1 MVLGLDGSKW
11 ANIESG
17 NESFTQQ
24 WQLEPTETQNVFKLK
39 NRHYND
45 YLDVYSCPSYYY
57 AGVGQGKTYGKN
69 NFEKWKLSSLNSD
82 SYVENT
88 HVNNAYRFLATNNG
102 YTTVWLDQGA
112 QRTWKLQKKEQ
123 LNNNVIPGKKT
134 TWDNKKQEL
143 TTARGELQ
151 DLESLLNNLSSQKN
165 QLQQELHQINSQL
178 ALVQLD
184 LKSLNTEFINGVKTT
199 QQTPQTLPKLTDSKG
214 LVTQGALLGFVRPAS
229 RLSAIETCEGNVQL
243 SYFDKQGRMRQTNFD
258 ATSDSRNATVEQW
271 IPDAQRVC
279 LNFAQN
285 NHVVNLAN
293 PIYLTNEWTIEAWF
307 SYPLPEQN
315 WNTLTSNQDGSD
327 RQIVVEDGQQLGTY
341 YGGKFYDSGY
351 NIKLLSN
358 GWHHLTAVAKGDTT
372 LFYIDGNKVGDVKQ
386 KAIEAQ
392 TTDAGKKALENQIF
406 KSTSPISTI
415 GNAKANSQ
423 QFGKLAEVRIWGL
436 ALSEEEIAVN
446 SKTLLSGNEPGL
458 LAYFPMNEATGTT
471 VRDSTGNE
479 QNQGTI
485 VGASWWGCA
494 APIGNPG
501 HQVMQFD
508 GVDDYVNVGNPDAL
522 KFSDKR
528 YTIEA
533 WIKPSPSSSTS
544 DRTIVSKWNS
554 GTSGLYRFYLKSN
567 NTLSIYHDVPPRELN
582 SSTTTIPAE
591 TYSHVAATYDGST
604 VRLYVNGKEAGS
616 SNIGISQDI
625 NTAVLIGASHNQG
638 KVSENF
644 FKGQI
649 AEVRIWKVARTAA
662 DIQANMH
669 KRLTG
674 KEENLVG
681 YWPLNE
687 IKPEGTANK
696 VSDFAGNHHGT
707 VTGAII
713 TYDNTLPIVSDAVV
727 STEYSTVTLDAV
739 TKQKSAIMRRFFA
752 SPALNGV
759 NLLPDKRIET
769 LELNWIGNAQF
780 APTLLGYIEGAP
792 PIPSENLTEKND
804 YNKATSVEITMSE
817 DVEFSWRR
825 SQNAGLGATT
835 DTFMGADASASAGFG
850 FETTIAKIRTGFK
863 GNLDTSYQFQNQ
875 SSIASGSSV
884 SMTDKLELRGTL
896 EQDAHFPHLG
906 KRFIPKNVG
915 YALVVSA
922 LADVFVTRLARSK
935 KMIGYQVQPVENI
948 PPDVNTITF
957 LINPA
962 YVMKGS
968 LDGMTGSR
976 ATSDHFFKHV
986 PEMRSQYGSLYPAS
1000 YYRLQEA
1007 YDLKQQI
1014 EQQDKQREA
1023 YFAQYNALL
1032 VDESSLDREV
1042 NSGAAPTGISL
1053 DRPEDKPEMTDAER
1067 EAAAKEQQ
1075 ANLERETDA
1084 AIANQ
1089 SEAEKQK
1096 RAEIQAKIKDQE
1108 KRTQATASFAG
1119 WQKKMEDIQIRAG
1132 KRNIVNTYVWD
1143 ADGGLRTESQS
1154 FANTAEHTIGGS
1166 LIMNAGLGF
1175 EGKFAGAGAS
1185 VELTA
1190 QATVNMTQTMN
1201 KTETRS
1207 KGLQLNVDL
1216 SGVESKGVTDHN
1228 DYPILP
1234 GEKVD
1239 RYRFMSFYLEGSTN
1253 NFSDFFDYVVDPEW
1267 LASNDEEA
1275 RALRQVEQG
1284 KPNKAWRVLHRVT
1297 YVERPALM
1305 GFGRSINQVE
1315 KLDQEDL
1322 VKMLKTLKTEQ
1333 QELKEKLDKILKAL
1347 ESLNQNP

>member
-1 MVLGLDGSKW
+1 QRVHAFGHQSYNLQLKPNENNSDEQKW
-11 ANIESG
+11 QKWKFVDAGGGHYFIYNIAKGDNQRVHAFGHQSYNLQLKP
-17 NESFTQQ
+17 NENNSDEQK
-24 WQLEPTETQNVFKLK
+24 WQ
-39 NRHYND
+39 
-45 YLDVYSCPSYYY
+45 
-57 AGVGQGKTYGKN
+57 
-69 NFEKWKLSSLNSD
+69 KWKLVKTN
-82 SYVENT
+82 ETTNT
-88 HVNNAYRFLATNNG
+88 KIQDAEKAWQDKRE
-102 YTTVWLDQGA
+102 
-112 QRTWKLQKKEQ
+112 KLQ
-123 LNNNVIPGKKT
+123 GKK
-134 TWDNKKQEL
+134 NEL
-143 TTARGELQ
+143 AILNQTLNVGEA
-151 DLESLLNNLSSQKN
+151 QKN
-165 QLQQELHQINSQL
+165 VWKMRLNQVINIELKQ
-178 ALVQLD
+178 VQTD
-184 LKSLNTEFINGVKTT
+184 LNELNTAFINGVENT
-199 QQTPQTLPKLTDSKG
+199 QQTPQTMPTLTDSKG

-243 SYFDKQGRMRQTNFD
+243 SYFDNQGRMRQTNFD
-258 ATSDSRNATVEQW
+258 ATSDSRNANVEQW
-271 IPDAQRVC
+271 LPDAQRVC
-279 LNFAQN
+279 LKIAEN
-285 NHVVNLAN
+285 NHVVKLEN
-293 PIYLTNEWTIEAWF
+293 PIYLGNEWTIEAWF
-307 SYPLPEQN
+307 SYPLPQLPQQN
-315 WNTLTSNQDGSD
+315 WNTLTGNQDGSD
-327 RQIVVEDGQQLGTY
+327 RQIVVKDGEQLGTY
-341 YGGKFYDSGY
+341 YGGKFHDSGY

-372 LFYIDGNKVGDVKQ
+372 LFYIDGKKVGDVKQ

-392 TTDAGKKALENQIF
+392 TTDAGKKELEKQIF
-406 KSTSPISTI
+406 KSSSPISTI
-415 GNAKANSQ
+415 GNTQANSQ
-423 QFGKLAEVRIWGL
+423 QFGKLAEVRIWEV

-458 LAYFPMNEATGTT
+458 RAYYPMNEATGTT

-479 QNQGTI
+479 RNHGTI
-485 VGASWWGCA
+485 VSASWWGCA
-494 APIGNPG
+494 APIGNAG
-501 HQVMQFD
+501 HQVVQFD
-508 GVDDYVNVGNPDAL
+508 GVDDSITTTTKNLMNDLSAFTLEGWVKAASVPDANISL
-522 KFSDKR
+522 FGQNDVVEFSL
-528 YTIEA
+528 
-533 WIKPSPSSSTS
+533 SSKKLSLWTKKGGNLVA
-544 DRTIVSKWNS
+544 DNPFVSNS
-554 GTSGLYRFYLKSN
+554 W
-567 NTLSIYHDVPPRELN
+567 H
-582 SSTTTIPAE
+582 
-591 TYSHVAATYDGST
+591 HVAAIGDGKNLF
-604 VRLYVNGKEAGS
+604 LYIDGTQIKTQGS
-616 SNIGISQDI
+616 VTQNYGDSVSSFQIGGLDFS
-625 NTAVLIGASHNQG
+625 ASGTNNQ
-638 KVSENF
+638 F
-644 FKGQI
+644 QGQI
-649 AEVRIWKVARTAA
+649 AEVRIWKVARTQTE
-662 DIQANMH
+662 IQANMH
-669 KRLTG
+669 KRLTD
-674 KEENLVG
+674 KEQNLVG
-681 YWPLNE
+681 YWPLNK
-687 IKPEGTANK
+687 IKPEGTANTVNK
-696 VSDFAGNHHGT
+696 VSDLAGNHHGT

-713 TYDNTLPIVSDAVV
+713 TDDNTLPIVSDAVV

-752 SPALNGV
+752 SGTLNGV

-792 PIPSENLTEKND
+792 PIPSENLTEEDD
-804 YNKATSVEITMSE
+804 YNGATSVEITMSE

-825 SQNAGLGATT
+825 SQDNGLGASADTFAGANVEITAGLGVETKI
-835 DTFMGADASASAGFG
+835 AD
-850 FETTIAKIRTGFK
+850 IRAGFK
-863 GNLDTSYQFQNQ
+863 GNLDTSNQFQNE

-884 SMTDKLELRGTL
+884 SMSDKLELRGTV

-922 LADVFVTRLARSK
+922 LADVFITRLARSR

-976 ATSDHFFKHV
+976 ATSDRFFKHV

-1032 VDESSLDREV
+1032 VDETSLDREV
-1042 NSGAAPTGISL
+1042 NSGAAPTGISVS
-1053 DRPEDKPEMTDAER
+1053 REEDKPEGMSDSDWE
-1067 EAAAKEQQ
+1067 KEQKRRQ
-1075 ANLERETDA
+1075 NEQLDNIEQQTKKDQDK
-1084 AIANQ
+1084 Q
-1089 SEAEKQK
+1089 SEAEQQK
-1096 RAEIQAKIKDQE
+1096 RAEIEAKIKDQE

-1154 FANTAEHTIGGS
+1154 FASTAEHTIGGS
-1166 LIMNAGLGF
+1166 FTMNAGLGF
-1175 EGKFAGAGAS
+1175 EGDFAAGGVGA
-1185 VELTA
+1185 ELTA

-1253 NFSDFFDYVVDPEW
+1253 NFFDFFNYVVDPEW

-1275 RALRQVEQG
+1275 RALRQVEAG
-1284 KPNKAWRVLHRVT
+1284 KPNKAWRVMHRVT

-1305 GFGRSINQVE
+1305 GFGRSINQVKNLSE
-1315 KLDQEDL
+1315 LEVKHQDLLDKFKKLA
-1322 VKMLKTLKTEQ
+1322 TEQ
-1333 QELKEKLDKILKAL
+1333 QELKSKLDQILQAL
-1347 ESLNQNP
+1347 ERRTQNS